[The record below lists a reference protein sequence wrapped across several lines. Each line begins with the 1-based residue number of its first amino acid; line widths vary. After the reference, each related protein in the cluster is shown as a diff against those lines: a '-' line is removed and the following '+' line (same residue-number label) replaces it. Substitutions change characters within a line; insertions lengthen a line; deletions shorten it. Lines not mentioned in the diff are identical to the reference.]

1 MQIYWNHT
9 SAWVI
14 SSKFAAC
21 LQNVFSEEHLWRAVS
36 GQLHC
41 NEKHTVS
48 CSLSLSTVII
58 HQFNSCTKILA
69 LIPFIPTR
77 SSPHFH
83 PDPRISCIPTLISN
97 IPTLISNIP
106 TLIPR
111 IPIIPF
117 ILFPDSPFWLLQIV
131 KKSRDENYFFWI
143 QKYFFIQCK
152 NI

>member
-9 SAWVI
+9 SAWVV

-48 CSLSLSTVII
+48 CSLSHSTVII

-69 LIPFIPTR
+69 LIPFISTR
-77 SSPHFH
+77 SSPYFH
-83 PDPRISCIPTLISN
+83 PDPRISC

-131 KKSRDENYFFWI
+131 KKSWDENYFFWI